1 MQYSDPRLEQDKLIW
16 HPSLT
21 LEFTVKSTH
30 RLITRQHIRTTFHD
44 TTKVWKLLWKA
55 KLHGRHT
62 LFIWKMSQNVLP
74 TLDRLHK
81 FLPNVNLDYLICGDH
96 PETIEHLVFEC
107 PLSKLLWWNSPHRS
121 ILWNEI

>member
-1 MQYSDPRLEQDKLIW
+1 M
-16 HPSLT
+16 T
-21 LEFTVKSTH
+21 
-30 RLITRQHIRTTFHD
+30 
-44 TTKVWKLLWKA
+44 
-55 KLHGRHT
+55 
-62 LFIWKMSQNVLP
+62 QNVLP

-121 ILWNEI
+121 ILWNEIRATDGVYARSTPKIPDR